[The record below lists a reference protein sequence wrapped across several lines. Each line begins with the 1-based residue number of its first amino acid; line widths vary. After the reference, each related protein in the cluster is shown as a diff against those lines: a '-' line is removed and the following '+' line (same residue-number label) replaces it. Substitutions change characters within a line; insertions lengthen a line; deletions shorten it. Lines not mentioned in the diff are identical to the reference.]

1 MPSPGPFGDKIFYGW
16 VVVAASLVIACVLLG
31 IRFSFGVFFK
41 SLAGEFSLTRAAT
54 SSVFSVYM
62 IIFAVFAVVSGWAL
76 DKYGPR
82 LVVVLMGLFTGL
94 SLLMTSQ
101 ASSLW
106 QLFLGYSVL
115 LAIGTGGTMPVLM
128 SVVSRW
134 FYKKR
139 GFALGIATSGS
150 GLGTLLV
157 APFAASLISNFDWR
171 TSYIVLGVITWMLVV
186 SLALLLRR
194 DPAEIGA
201 LPDGVKSD
209 TGRTQVLEK
218 EESRELPGFS
228 LSGAS
233 KKRSFWLMLV
243 VWLLFAFCLTL
254 IITHVVAY
262 ATDTGISTI
271 EASTVVGIMGGVN
284 ILGRLLM
291 GPVSDRVGRKIPG
304 VFCAVIG
311 AVALVWLIYSHN
323 LWMFYLF
330 AVVFGFSWG
339 GIGVT
344 LASLVGDIFGGSSLG
359 TIMGVLEIGFALGSA
374 IGPAVGGFVFDV
386 TGNYILAF
394 ATAAAIMLI
403 AGVLIALT
411 KRETKV

>member
-1 MPSPGPFGDKIFYGW
+1 MPSPGPFGGKIFYGW
-16 VVVAASLVIACVLLG
+16 VVVAASVVIAGVLLG

-54 SSVFSVYM
+54 SSIFSVYM

-106 QLFLGYSVL
+106 QLFLGYSLL
-115 LAIGTGGTMPVLM
+115 LAIGTGGTMPVLI
-128 SVVSRW
+128 SIVSRW

-157 APFAASLISNFDWR
+157 APFAAYLISSFDWR
-171 TSYIVLGVITWMLVV
+171 MSYIVLGVITWLVV
-186 SLALLLRR
+186 ISLAMALRG
-194 DPAEIGA
+194 DPGEIGA
-201 LPDGVKSD
+201 WPDGVKSD
-209 TGRTQVLEK
+209 AGRTQMLAK
-218 EESRELPGFS
+218 EESHGLAGIS

-233 KKRSFWLMLV
+233 RKRSFWLMLA

-262 ATDTGISTI
+262 ATDAGISTI
-271 EASTVVGIMGGVN
+271 EASTVVGIMGGAN

-291 GPVSDRVGRKIPG
+291 GPVSDNVGRKIPG
-304 VFCAVIG
+304 VFCAVLSAG
-311 AVALVWLIYSHN
+311 ALMWLIWAHD
-323 LWMFYLF
+323 LWMFYMF

-344 LASLVGDIFGGSSLG
+344 LASLVGDIFSGRSLG
-359 TIMGVLEIGFALGSA
+359 TIMGVLEIGFAMGSA

-403 AGVLIALT
+403 AGVLIAFT
-411 KRETKV
+411 RRETAA

>member
-1 MPSPGPFGDKIFYGW
+1 M
-16 VVVAASLVIACVLLG
+16 
-31 IRFSFGVFFK
+31 
-41 SLAGEFSLTRAAT
+41 LA
-54 SSVFSVYM
+54 
-62 IIFAVFAVVSGWAL
+62 
-76 DKYGPR
+76 
-82 LVVVLMGLFTGL
+82 
-94 SLLMTSQ
+94 
-101 ASSLW
+101 
-106 QLFLGYSVL
+106 
-115 LAIGTGGTMPVLM
+115 
-128 SVVSRW
+128 
-134 FYKKR
+134 
-139 GFALGIATSGS
+139 
-150 GLGTLLV
+150 
-157 APFAASLISNFDWR
+157 
-171 TSYIVLGVITWMLVV
+171 
-186 SLALLLRR
+186 
-194 DPAEIGA
+194 
-201 LPDGVKSD
+201 
-209 TGRTQVLEK
+209 
-218 EESRELPGFS
+218 
-228 LSGAS
+228 
-233 KKRSFWLMLV
+233 

-262 ATDTGISTI
+262 ATDIGISTI
-271 EASTVVGIMGGVN
+271 EASTVVGIMGGAN

-291 GPVSDRVGRKIPG
+291 GPVSDNVGRKIPG

-344 LASLVGDIFGGSSLG
+344 LASLVGDIFGGRSLG
-359 TIMGVLEIGFALGSA
+359 TIMGVLEIGFAMGSA